1 MTLTEAIATHRDQE
15 CPICRNYCPECSRD
29 LRISEHAERCESRRP
44 GHETEPIQLPPRPDP
59 NCACRKCRAWVARN
73 AS

>member
-1 MTLTEAIATHRDQE
+1 MLTAVGTSDVYEDVRRWLWEALL
-15 CPICRNYCPECSRD
+15 SK
-29 LRISEHAERCESRRP
+29 LREAEMP
-44 GHETEPIQLPPRPDP
+44 DVIQLPPRPDP